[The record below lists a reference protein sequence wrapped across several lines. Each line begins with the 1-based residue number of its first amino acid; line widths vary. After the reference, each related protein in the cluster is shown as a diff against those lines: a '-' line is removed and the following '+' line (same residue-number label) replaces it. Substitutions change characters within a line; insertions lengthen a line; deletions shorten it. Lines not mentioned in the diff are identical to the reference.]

1 MKGVVLTKYSGTF
14 IGPVAV
20 LLGFLMDG
28 IFKLLNLVGIP
39 NVGLSIILFTLVV
52 YLCLLPLTIKQQKFS
67 KLSSRMNPELQAIN
81 KKYQGKRDNESMMKM
96 QEETKAVYSKYG
108 VSQTGSCLPLIIQM
122 PILLALYRVI
132 YSMPAYVTQIKDTY
146 ASLVEKLANMDG
158 VADLLSTFNGANY
171 YTRQFHNDAFVKGS
185 EYMQNTFIDVL
196 NKASTANWT
205 TLAEKFPDLSSEIYS
220 VHEQIGKYNNF
231 LGLNIGDTPLETI
244 KTSIGSHNYL
254 LVIGALL
261 VPLLAAFTQWFN
273 TQLVPQPSAQGQE
286 DNPMMASMKTMNV
299 TMPIFS
305 AVMCFSL
312 PAGMGIY
319 WISGAVIRI
328 IQQIVINKH
337 FDKMDIDALIEENK
351 KKYEENQKKLINNS
365 KTSVNPSTLSSKA
378 AKSTKNITFDAE
390 NYHYEQQKK
399 EENTSDDGKA
409 AAKTGKNKKNDKNST
424 GSIAAKANKLKNKSI

>member
-1 MKGVVLTKYSGTF
+1 MKGIVLTKYTGTF

-28 IFKLLNLVGIP
+28 IFRLLNMIGIP
-39 NVGLSIILFTLVV
+39 NVGLAIILFTLIV

-132 YSMPAYVTQIKDTY
+132 YSMPAYVTQIKNTY
-146 ASLVEKLANMDG
+146 LGLVEKLSNLEGSAEI
-158 VADLLSTFNGANY
+158 LKTFNGANY
-171 YTRQFHNDAFVKGS
+171 YSRQFNNDAFVKGS
-185 EYMQNTFIDVL
+185 EYMQNTFIDIL
-196 NKASTANWT
+196 NKASTANWA
-205 TLAEKFPDLSSEIYS
+205 TLSEKFPALSGEIQT
-220 VHEQIGKYNNF
+220 VHEQITRYNNF
-231 LGLNIGDTPLETI
+231 LGLNIGDTPLDTI
-244 KTSIGSHNYL
+244 KTSIQSHNYF
-254 LVIGALL
+254 LVLGALL

-273 TQLVPQPSAQGQE
+273 TQLVPQPDMQGQE
-286 DNPMMASMKTMNV
+286 ENPMMASMKTMNV

-305 AVMCFSL
+305 AFMCFTL

-328 IQQIVINKH
+328 FQQIVINKQ

-351 KKYEENQKKLINNS
+351 KKYEENQKKLMNDS
-365 KTSVNPSTLSSKA
+365 KTNVNPSTLTSKA
-378 AKSTKNITFDAE
+378 AKNTKNIQFDD
-390 NYHYEQQKK
+390 NLYHYDHKGNDAPFEK
-399 EENTSDDGKA
+399 E
-409 AAKTGKNKKNDKNST
+409 NKKNQNSNAS
-424 GSIAAKANKLKNKSI
+424 GSIAAKANKLKNRSI